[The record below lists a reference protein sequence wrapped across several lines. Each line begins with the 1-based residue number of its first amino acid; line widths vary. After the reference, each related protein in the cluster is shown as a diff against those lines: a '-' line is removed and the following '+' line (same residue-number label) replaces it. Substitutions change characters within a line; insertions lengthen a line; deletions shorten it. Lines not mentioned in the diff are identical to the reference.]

1 MDDDVYDDVVFVVV
15 RSQSPPPPPS
25 TFAILIAGGFAGIA
39 YWAVG
44 IPIIADV
51 LKSRY
56 QTAPI
61 GKYPGGYVD
70 VYRSLIREDGYAG
83 LFKGFRPAM
92 MRAIPAS
99 MARSIGME
107 VTRRILE

>member
-1 MDDDVYDDVVFVVV
+1 
-15 RSQSPPPPPS
+15 
-25 TFAILIAGGFAGIA
+25 
-39 YWAVG
+39 VG
-44 IPIIADV
+44 VPIVADV

-56 QTAPI
+56 QTSHLGI
-61 GKYPGGYVD
+61 YPGGYVD
-70 VYRSLIREDGYAG
+70 VYAALVREEGYAG

-107 VTRRILE
+107 VTRKMLEYAD